1 MIQLTDH
8 MNLKKKE
15 DQSVDFSLLL
25 RRESKIIM
33 VVEKGEGT
41 ERRERRKR
49 GDGYRIRCRRQGRFT
64 EGQEVEQRYIAVGEG

>member
-1 MIQLTDH
+1 

-41 ERRERRKR
+41 
-49 GDGYRIRCRRQGRFT
+49 
-64 EGQEVEQRYIAVGEG
+64 